1 MSSFNELIEWL
12 DHWKE
17 TFGVD
22 YESYHIYA
30 LQTCYYLQKKYGHEN
45 IDIEFDEETGL
56 GTIYYKPKEPIGNI
70 NLEAIVTPA
79 GVVLKVKEKNDESRT
94 T

>member
-17 TFGVD
+17 THGVD
-22 YESYHIYA
+22 YEDYHIYA
-30 LQTCYYLQKKYGHEN
+30 LQTCYYLQEKYGHEN
-45 IDIEFDEETGL
+45 IDIKFDEETGL
-56 GTIYYKPKEPIGNI
+56 GAIYYKPKEHIEYI
-70 NLEAIVTPA
+70 SLEAIITPA
-79 GVVLKVKEKNDESRT
+79 GVEFKEKEENDEPRT